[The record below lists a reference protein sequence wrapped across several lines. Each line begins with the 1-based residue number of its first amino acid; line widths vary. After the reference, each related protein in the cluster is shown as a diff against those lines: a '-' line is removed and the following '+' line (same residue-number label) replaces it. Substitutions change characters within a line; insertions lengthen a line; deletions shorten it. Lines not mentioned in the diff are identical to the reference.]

1 MLGVHA
7 DTFFRRQANE
17 RVVAS
22 TPNAKGG
29 SYTPFDM
36 EKAGTK
42 TTAVR
47 GNYEMPGPQNQVHSG
62 YMPGMSG
69 FGAVP
74 TNQEPIGVPP
84 VVNSML
90 PSMGAY
96 ADVKSMLPGMG
107 AYADVKSML
116 PGMGALDTKSLMLL
130 GLAVGGLWYMYKNK
144 AFA

>member
-74 TNQEPIGVPP
+74 TNQEP
-84 VVNSML
+84 
-90 PSMGAY
+90 
-96 ADVKSMLPGMG
+96 KSMLPGMG

>member
-7 DTFFRRQANE
+7 DTFFRKQANE
-17 RVVAS
+17 RVVAQ

-36 EKAGTK
+36 ERAGTK

-74 TNQEPIGVPP
+74 TNNEPIGAPA

-90 PSMGAY
+90 PSMGAFR
-96 ADVKSMLPGMG
+96 DMIPGMG
-107 AYADVKSML
+107 AYSDVKSML
-116 PGMGALDTKSLMLL
+116 PGMGALDTKSLVVV
-130 GLAVGGLWYMYKNK
+130 GLALGGLWYAYKNK
-144 AFA
+144 VFA